1 MSDDRDYR
9 NFEND
14 DSEYTKDGNYFS
26 EKEDVRGGFS
36 EDKDSYSDRN
46 SNYFEASQE
55 DNYSNMKHDHYE
67 KQTIVFSL
75 KGKMTKKNTSKTTL
89 KGRVLGM
96 LVSVKIFSQ
105 CYMDLLKNSIK
116 RVHL

>member
-46 SNYFEASQE
+46 SNYFEVSQE
-55 DNYSNMKHDHYE
+55 DNYSNEKEDHYE
-67 KQTIVFSL
+67 KTDDSFFFEGQDDEEEYIEDYTQRESSGYAGF
-75 KGKMTKKNTSKTTL
+75 
-89 KGRVLGM
+89 
-96 LVSVKIFSQ
+96 
-105 CYMDLLKNSIK
+105 
-116 RVHL
+116 

>member
-36 EDKDSYSDRN
+36 EDKDSYSDRKERIMSTN
-46 SNYFEASQE
+46 QL
-55 DNYSNMKHDHYE
+55 DKDMK
-67 KQTIVFSL
+67 I
-75 KGKMTKKNTSKTTL
+75 
-89 KGRVLGM
+89 
-96 LVSVKIFSQ
+96 
-105 CYMDLLKNSIK
+105 
-116 RVHL
+116 